1 MDSKSPVK
9 SRTLW
14 AAIPCSALF
23 FADAVH
29 SFLSSG
35 GLESVC
41 AQKSAL
47 AGGLLALTAILR
59 FYTSQPIVAPK
70 EGKDDRGDPSSS

>member
-1 MDSKSPVK
+1 MEGKSPVK

-14 AAIPCSALF
+14 ASIPGAALF

-29 SFLSSG
+29 SFLVSG

-47 AGGLLALTAILR
+47 AGGLLAITALLR
-59 FYTSQPIVAPK
+59 FYTNQPIKLAPK
-70 EGKDDRGDPSSS
+70 EGQDD